1 MRKVIQFISFLGL
14 VLVFGGVSANAQ
26 RVTNVDANVPFD
38 FVIGDRS
45 LPAGEYVLRI
55 VSTPGGAQRLEV
67 SNQDREVV
75 YKALMMTNGDRNKFR
90 SELVFDRSSGQ
101 AVLAKIL
108 TEDVGYSLPQPR
120 SEKLIARGRGS
131 SSDAVKN

>member
-1 MRKVIQFISFLGL
+1 M
-14 VLVFGGVSANAQ
+14 
-26 RVTNVDANVPFD
+26 
-38 FVIGDRS
+38 
-45 LPAGEYVLRI
+45 
-55 VSTPGGAQRLEV
+55 STPGGAQRLEV

-120 SEKLIARGRGS
+120 PEKLIALGRGS